1 MLNALG
7 PVIGNRLAD
16 AHRATLKP
24 HLHQRL
30 ALLTRRSTPLGT
42 VATGADGRLS
52 FAPGYLASQESAPL
66 PAAPEAE
73 DCTFLLGARV
83 RVTATLEEL
92 SSYDHE
98 PFPALAAWAVQGRE
112 GGVVEHV
119 LYGLLGL
126 VGVELDGMAGLV
138 WGFMPEHLARACPA
152 EGDGER
158 EAMESGPSFD
168 PYGEPL
174 ALGDTVQGMDGR
186 IGRVTLVQAQR
197 LGVVFER
204 GSAWCGDMNW
214 RASFRL
220 LAKAAPTTAAAA
232 WGSTEGC
239 PF

>member
-1 MLNALG
+1 MQNALG
-7 PVIGNRLAD
+7 PAVGNRLAN
-16 AHRATLKP
+16 AHKAVPAP
-24 HLHQRL
+24 HLRQRL
-30 ALLTRRSTPLGT
+30 ALESCRSTPLGT
-42 VATGADGRLS
+42 IATGADGRLS
-52 FAPGYLASQESAPL
+52 FAPGYLTPQESARM
-66 PAAPEAE
+66 PAAAVAE
-73 DCTFLLGARV
+73 NRTFLPGARV
-83 RVTATLEEL
+83 RVAATLQEL
-92 SSYDHE
+92 SHYEHE

-152 EGDGER
+152 EGDDER
-158 EAMESGPSFD
+158 EALESGPAFD

-186 IGRVTLVQAQR
+186 IGRVTLLQAQR

-220 LAKAAPTTAAAA
+220 LAKAASTPEA
-232 WGSTEGC
+232 WGSADGC